1 MPSDARSGRSP
12 VAEKINREAIV
23 VLGWGRA
30 ILMQIAHPLVARAVA
45 DHSPFGRGAS
55 DYARRAYGTIGAML
69 RLTFG
74 TDAEAAATAARINAI
89 HARVTGVLQRQAGRF
104 PPGTPYAA
112 SDPALLLWVHA
123 TLADSL
129 PLAYERFVGPLSPAE
144 KDAYCVE
151 AAEGSA
157 LLHLPKRMAP
167 PDVTALDSYTK
178 RMIEDGTIAVTP
190 EARTLADALLRPP
203 LRPASP
209 LFGIARLATLG
220 LLPPPIRDAYGYPWS
235 DRDERKFNRLCGVI
249 RRVRGVAPRFVREW
263 PMARRLGP

>member
-1 MPSDARSGRSP
+1 MRSGRSP

-30 ILMQIAHPLVARAVA
+30 ILLQIAHPLVAQGVA
-45 DHSPFGRGAS
+45 EHSPFGRGAS

-89 HARVTGVLQRQAGRF
+89 HARVQGTLRHRAGRF

-123 TLADSL
+123 TLVESL

-151 AAEGSA
+151 AAEGAA
-157 LLHLPKRMAP
+157 LLALPRQMAP
-167 PDVTALDSYTK
+167 PNVTALDSYMK
-178 RMIEDGTIAVTP
+178 EMITGGTIAVTP

-203 LRPASP
+203 LGPASP
-209 LFGIARLATLG
+209 LFGVARLATLG
-220 LLPPPIRDAYGYPWS
+220 LLPPAIRDAYGYAWS
-235 DRDERKFNRLCGVI
+235 ARDERRFSRLCGAI
-249 RRVRGVAPRFVREW
+249 RRLRGVAPRLVREW
-263 PMARRLGP
+263 PMARRLRA